1 MKLFLKGAIVM
12 KQNWITPE
20 VSELDI
26 TATANGNAP
35 SMDFDADWQQ
45 DENGRWFRPGADV
58 LVS

>member
-1 MKLFLKGAIVM
+1 M

-58 LVS
+58 LIS